1 LSDLSTPRPSIF
13 IGGLIFYYKGEQD
26 MPKPTIL
33 TTPEIDPET
42 GHEKDLPNP
51 RPRDEIFREMLAS
64 TQADPSTHLYDIY
77 YRLQFIMRDLSVL
90 VEKEIANEKSTARKR
105 RK

>member
-1 LSDLSTPRPSIF
+1 
-13 IGGLIFYYKGEQD
+13 
-26 MPKPTIL
+26 MPNPTFL

-42 GHEKDLPNP
+42 GHEKGLPDP
-51 RPRDEIFREMLAS
+51 RARHEIWREMLAS

-77 YRLQFIMRDLSVL
+77 YRLQFIMQDLSVL
-90 VEKEIANEKSTARKR
+90 VEKEIATEKSTARKR